1 MTEAPK
7 TAVLMMAFGGPE
19 TLAEVP
25 PFVESVMGRTPPP
38 KLAEEVL
45 ERYRLLGGG
54 SPLPATTRR
63 QAEALG
69 TELVRRGVNWPVI
82 VGMQHAAP
90 HLEESMRLIR
100 DEGFTRVVALS
111 MAPYRSR
118 ASTTAY
124 EESVTSLFG
133 SLGMTSEIVF
143 PHDWYDH
150 PLFIQALAD
159 RLERTL
165 DEVDPGKRLGISVIF
180 SAHSI
185 PERMVAAGDPYVAQL
200 QTTVEGIVRRLDGL
214 DAHLAFQSVSGA
226 ASDPWVGPDVIEVM
240 DSLRANGVGTV
251 VVDPIG
257 FVADHLET
265 LYDNDIVHRRHA
277 EEIGME
283 FHRCRCLNTDPRF
296 IEALAEIV
304 TGALS

>member
-1 MTEAPK
+1 MTQAPK

-19 TLAEVP
+19 TLGEVP
-25 PFVESVMGRTPPP
+25 DFVESVMGRTPPP
-38 KLAEEVL
+38 KLAEEIL

-69 TELVRRGVNWPVI
+69 TELARRGVSWPVI

-90 HLEESMRLIR
+90 HLEESLRAVR
-100 DEGFTRVVALS
+100 DQGFSRVIALS
-111 MAPYRSR
+111 MAPYRSQ

-124 EESVTSLFG
+124 EQSVASLAG
-133 SLGMTSEIVF
+133 SLGLEAEIVF
-143 PHDWYDH
+143 PHDWFAH

-165 DEVDPGKRLGISVIF
+165 DEVDQRKRLGISVIF

-185 PERMVAAGDPYVAQL
+185 PERMVQAGDPYVSQL
-200 QTTVEGIVRRLDGL
+200 EATVQGIVRRLEGL

-226 ASDPWVGPDVIEVM
+226 ASDPWVGPDVVDVM
-240 DSLRANGVGTV
+240 DSLRAKGVNAV

-265 LYDNDIVHRRHA
+265 LYDNDVVHRRHA
-277 EEIGME
+277 AEIGME

-304 TGALS
+304 TGAVS